1 MPRPPRLA
9 DVAAA
14 CGVSIATA
22 SKALSPHLDRCDLH
36 PDTRARIVAQA
47 RDMGWSRDRPRSAR
61 ARRKW
66 HNIGVLWGY
75 RNLSMSSYEGVPE
88 VLARTVDGAYRLILT
103 PVPEAKDWKE
113 LQLSLRLDG
122 VVVLGVVDDA
132 ILAELERD
140 EYPAVL
146 VNVETR
152 RSLHQMLGDDLGGVT
167 ALMRH
172 LAGLGHRRIVFVRN
186 PWPAVH
192 YSERDRL
199 RAVRNVA
206 AETGMQVDDVRG
218 LQHERIVAHCRDGA
232 TAVVC
237 YSHIGLDGI
246 MDALRHAGL
255 RIPRDVSLA
264 CCHDVASFA
273 RYAPSITAVNVPIR
287 DMAAL
292 AGGLLM
298 QLIAGTADPGLQRR
312 VLAETVAFRGSCAV
326 PRENRFAKARRRP

>member
-9 DVAAA
+9 DVAQA
-14 CGVSIATA
+14 CGVSLATA

-36 PDTRARIVAQA
+36 PDTRARVVARA
-47 RDMGWSRDRPRSAR
+47 RELGWTRDRPRSAR
-61 ARRKW
+61 ARRRW

-122 VVVLGVVDDA
+122 AVVLGVVDDA

-152 RSLHQMLGDDLGGVT
+152 RRLHQMLADDLGGAT
-167 ALMRH
+167 ELMRRI
-172 LAGLGHRRIVFVRN
+172 AGLGHRRIVFVRN
-186 PWPAVH
+186 PWPMVH

-199 RAVRNVA
+199 RAVRAVA
-206 AETGMQVDDVRG
+206 AAAGMRVDEVRG
-218 LQHERIVAHCRDGA
+218 TLRDRIVAHCRDGA

-237 YSHIGLDGI
+237 YSHDGVAEVI
-246 MDALRHAGL
+246 AALRQGGL
-255 RIPRDVSLA
+255 RVPEDVSVASCHDLA
-264 CCHDVASFA
+264 CFA
-273 RYAPSITAVNVPIR
+273 HFAPPVTAVAVPIR
-287 DMAAL
+287 EMAAL

-298 QLIAGTADPGLQRR
+298 RLIAGTAEPGLQRR
-312 VLAETVAFRGSCAV
+312 VLAESLAFRASCA
-326 PRENRFAKARRRP
+326 PARENRFTKASRRR